1 MAIISFLLLFVALF
15 IGIPVPFAFFASTL
29 FLVISRGYS
38 PSFLLPYSYGKM
50 SALVLLAIP
59 LFIMAGELIEK
70 GKIGEKLI
78 DLVDII
84 VGRVRGGLGVVMV
97 VSCAVFGTV
106 TGSAV
111 ATETV
116 IGSIMLPRLE
126 QSGYPKSW
134 NASLIASSA
143 VLGMLIP
150 PSTIMILYAWVGNQS
165 VLACFL
171 SSVIPGIIMTVLL
184 SLINIWWLRN
194 NKNIKI
200 KKNIGSKTLIKEFGK
215 KFYIAIP
222 ALLMPVIVLGGI
234 YSGIMTPTEAA
245 AIAVLY
251 AIPVG
256 LFIYKGLNAR
266 IIFESIV
273 NSANNTGI
281 IMVMLF
287 SIMMLSRL
295 YIMEDLPGAIMNFF
309 ESISSNKHIILIMVN
324 FFLIIIGMLMDDVSG
339 VLLATPLF
347 IPIIIQL
354 GVSPIQFAA
363 IIGVNLG
370 LGNITPPCAPLLYL
384 GINLAKASSREVFYP
399 TFITIIFA
407 WIPTLIL
414 TTYVPELSLFLPR
427 LLLGIVR

>member
-222 ALLMPVIVLGGI
+222 ALFMPVIVLGGI

>member
-1 MAIISFLLLFVALF
+1 MAIISFLLLFIALF
-15 IGIPVPFAFFASTL
+15 IGIPVPFAFFASVV
-29 FLVISRGYS
+29 FLVIFRGYD
-38 PSFLLPYSYGKM
+38 PGFLLPYSYSKM

-59 LFIMAGELIEK
+59 LFIIAGGLIEK

-78 DLVDII
+78 DLVDIL
-84 VGRVRGGLGVVMV
+84 VGKIRGGLGVVMV
-97 VSCAVFGTV
+97 VSCAIFGSV
-106 TGSAV
+106 TGSAA

-116 IGSIMLPRLE
+116 IGTIMLPRLE
-126 QSGYPKSW
+126 HAGYPKAWS
-134 NASLIASSA
+134 ASLLASSS

-150 PSTIMILYAWVGNQS
+150 PSSIMILYAWIGNQS

-171 SSVIPGIIMTVLL
+171 SSIIPGIIMTILL
-184 SLINIWWLRN
+184 SLINILWLR

-200 KKNIGSKTLIKEFGK
+200 KENTGSKVFIKEFGK
-215 KFYIAIP
+215 KIYIAFP
-222 ALLMPVIVLGGI
+222 ALLLPVIVLGGI
-234 YSGIMTPTEAA
+234 YGGIMTPTEAA

-266 IIFESIV
+266 IIFNSIIS
-273 NSANNTGI
+273 SANNTGI

-295 YIMEDLPGAIMNFF
+295 YIMEDLPGTILGFF
-309 ESISSNKHIILIMVN
+309 ESISSNKYIILIMVN
-324 FFLIIIGMLMDDVSG
+324 FFLIIIGMLMDDVSA

-347 IPIIIQL
+347 IPIILQL
-354 GVSPIQFAA
+354 GVNPIQFAA

-384 GINLAKASSREVFYP
+384 SVGLANTSANEVLYP
-399 TFITIIFA
+399 TFIVIIFA

-427 LLLGIVR
+427 LLLGIGG

>member
-1 MAIISFLLLFVALF
+1 MAIISFLLLFIALF

-29 FLVISRGYS
+29 FLVILRSYD

-59 LFIMAGELIEK
+59 LFIMAGGLIEK
-70 GKIGEKLI
+70 GKIGEKLT
-78 DLVDII
+78 DLVEVI

-97 VSCAVFGTV
+97 VSCAIFGSV
-106 TGSAV
+106 TGSAA

-116 IGSIMLPRLE
+116 IGTIMLPKLE
-126 QSGYPKSW
+126 QAGYPKAW
-134 NASLIASSA
+134 NASLLASSS

-150 PSTIMILYAWVGNQS
+150 PSSIMILYAWVGNQS

-171 SSVIPGIIMTVLL
+171 SSIIPGIILTTLF

-194 NKNIKI
+194 NKNIEI
-200 KKNIGSKTLIKEFGK
+200 KKNIGSKILIKEFGK
-215 KFYIAIP
+215 KFYIAAP
-222 ALLMPVIVLGGI
+222 ALLMPIIVLGGI

-251 AIPVG
+251 ALPVG

-266 IIFESIV
+266 KIFESII
-273 NSANNTGI
+273 NSANTTGI

-295 YIMEDLPGAIMNFF
+295 YIMEDLPGTILGFLR
-309 ESISSNKHIILIMVN
+309 SISSNKYIILIMIN
-324 FFLIIIGMLMDDVSG
+324 FFLIIIGMLMDDVSA
-339 VLLATPLF
+339 VLLSTPLF
-347 IPIIIQL
+347 LPIIIQL

-384 GINLAKASSREVFYP
+384 GVSLAKTSANKVFYP
-399 TFITIIFA
+399 TFILIIFA

-414 TTYVPELSLFLPR
+414 TTYVPEISLFLPR
-427 LLLGIVR
+427 LLLGIGR

>member
-1 MAIISFLLLFVALF
+1 VATISFLLLFIALF
-15 IGIPVPFAFFASTL
+15 IGIPVPFAFFASII
-29 FLVISRGYS
+29 FLVISRGYD

-59 LFIMAGELIEK
+59 LFIIAGGLIEK

-78 DLVDII
+78 DLVDMI
-84 VGRVRGGLGVVMV
+84 VGKIRGGLGVVMV
-97 VSCAVFGTV
+97 VSCAIFGSV
-106 TGSAV
+106 TGSAA

-116 IGSIMLPRLE
+116 IGTIMLPRLE
-126 QSGYPKSW
+126 QAGYPKSW
-134 NASLIASSA
+134 SASLLASSS

-150 PSTIMILYAWVGNQS
+150 PSSIMILYAWVGNQS

-171 SSVIPGIIMTVLL
+171 SSIIPGIIMAVLL
-184 SLINIWWLRN
+184 SFINILWLRN

-200 KKNIGSKTLIKEFGK
+200 EKNIRSNNLIKEYAK
-215 KFYIAIP
+215 KIYIAFP
-222 ALLMPVIVLGGI
+222 ALLMPVIILGGI
-234 YSGIMTPTEAA
+234 YGGIMTPTEAA

-266 IIFESIV
+266 IIFNSVIS
-273 NSANNTGI
+273 SANNTGI

-295 YIMEDLPGAIMNFF
+295 YIMEDLPGTIMSFF
-309 ESISSNKHIILIMVN
+309 ESISSNKYIILIMVN
-324 FFLIIIGMLMDDVSG
+324 FFLIIIGMLMDDVSA

-347 IPIIIQL
+347 IPIILQL
-354 GVSPIQFAA
+354 GVNPIQFAA

-384 GINLAKASSREVFYP
+384 SVGLAETSANEVFYP
-399 TFITIIFA
+399 TFIMIIFA
-407 WIPTLIL
+407 WIPTLLL
-414 TTYVPELSLFLPR
+414 TTYVPQLSLFLPR
-427 LLLGIVR
+427 LLLGIGG